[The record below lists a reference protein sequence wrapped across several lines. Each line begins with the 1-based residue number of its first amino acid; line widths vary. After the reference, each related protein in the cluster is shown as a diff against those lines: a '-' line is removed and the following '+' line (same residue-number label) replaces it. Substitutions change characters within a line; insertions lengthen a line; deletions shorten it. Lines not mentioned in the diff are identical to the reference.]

1 MRSEDIACDR
11 HTSNHAFIARSR
23 FLVVIVLVLA
33 VGGFSS
39 APAGARTA
47 AHAAE
52 LGPARTGQSLQLV
65 IPLVAREAALERFAV
80 AVATPGS
87 ADYGRYESVAELARR
102 FGASRSVRARMM
114 GYLRQAGATAARVD
128 TTGLFAYASLSVGRA
143 DRAFDVRLARFRAGR
158 GAPFIAPAG
167 AVDASAGARVPA
179 ALRGVAVGVVGLDTM
194 PLLGVRPDGSG
205 VSSTGGPL
213 PYTGTPS
220 GCAGALATDSY
231 SPNQY
236 NTANDYAPLHAARF
250 DGQGERVALI
260 EVQGFEPSDLGAF
273 AQCFGLT
280 VPQIRTFQVSGTPT
294 LAPGQ
299 ETELDLEA
307 VIAAAPDLS
316 EIDAYETNDD
326 LVALI
331 KAFAAPLQ
339 NPTRVPQVIST
350 SIGLCDPSLIG
361 ANDQLSAFEA
371 TLAEAAA
378 AGVSVLS
385 ASGDQGSS
393 ECTNGQDEPLHE
405 LADEFPASS
414 PLLTAVGG
422 TEWELNSANQITEQ
436 IVWDDGLASGG
447 GPSEL
452 FARPGYQEGV
462 VSGNKRG
469 DPDVSLYAD
478 ELPGYTIYCS
488 LAENGCYGTSQ
499 PWTSVGGTSFSSPL
513 LAGGFALI
521 DQELRA
527 AGRERLGLANPLLY
541 ALGKSSSAA
550 SVFNDVTSGTND
562 LFARGGGTPL
572 SCCTAAPGYDE
583 ATGWGSVNLDGLAKA
598 ALAVLPPVA
607 RVSLAI
613 PGGQHPISSQQIDAV
628 VGCTAACLP
637 AASAAVSIGAGPRF
651 TLSATAT
658 SLTKSGRRTIVLKLS
673 RSQLSELRSGL
684 AAHKRLT
691 AAISGE
697 IIDQGV
703 YESGGSLADSV
714 EARTVVKRLQI
725 S

>member
-1 MRSEDIACDR
+1 VRYEDIAVR
-11 HTSNHAFIARSR
+11 PSYRNHAVIVRSR
-23 FLVVIVLVLA
+23 CVAVTVLVVA
-33 VGGFSS
+33 VGSFSAAS
-39 APAGARTA
+39 AGARTTSEA
-47 AHAAE
+47 AQ
-52 LGPARTGQSLQLV
+52 LGPARAGQPLQLV

-102 FGASRSVRARMM
+102 FGASRSVRARVM
-114 GYLRQAGATAARVD
+114 GYLRRAGATAARVD
-128 TTGLFAYASLSVGRA
+128 ATGLFAYATLSVRRA
-143 DRAFDVRLARFRAGR
+143 DRVFDVRLARFRSGR
-158 GAPFIAPAG
+158 ASFIAPASA
-167 AVDASAGARVPA
+167 AVESAGAHVPA
-179 ALRGVAVGVVGLDTM
+179 ALRGVALSVVGLDTR
-194 PLLGVRPDGSG
+194 PLRGVRPDGSG
-205 VSSTGGPL
+205 VSSTGGRL

-231 SPNQY
+231 TPNQY
-236 NTANDYAPLHAARF
+236 NTANDYDPLRAAGF

-260 EVQGFEPSDLGAF
+260 EVQGFEPSDGGAF
-273 AQCFGLT
+273 AQCFGLNL
-280 VPQIRTFQVSGTPT
+280 PQIRTFQVDGTPA

-316 EIDAYETNDD
+316 EIDTYETNGD

-339 NPTRVPQVIST
+339 NPARVPQVIST
-350 SIGLCDPSLIG
+350 SIGLCDPSLVG
-361 ANDQLSAFEA
+361 ANSQISAFEA

-385 ASGDQGSS
+385 ASGDEGSS
-393 ECTNGQDEPLHE
+393 ECSTEQGPIHE

-414 PLLTAVGG
+414 PLVTAVGG
-422 TEWELNSANQITEQ
+422 TEWELNSANQITQQ

-452 FARPGYQEGV
+452 FARPPYQDGV

-478 ELPGYTIYCS
+478 EDPGYAIYCS
-488 LAENGCYGTSQ
+488 LTENGCYGTSQ

-513 LAGGFALI
+513 LAGGFALV
-521 DQELRA
+521 DQELHA
-527 AGRERLGLANPLLY
+527 AGREPLGLANPLLY

-562 LFARGGGTPL
+562 LFATAGGAPL

-583 ATGWGSVNLDGLAKA
+583 ATGWGSVNLAGLAKA
-598 ALAVLPPVA
+598 ALAVQPPVA
-607 RVSLAI
+607 HVSLTI
-613 PGGQHPISSQQIDAV
+613 PGGQHPISSHQIKAV
-628 VGCTAACLP
+628 VTCTAACLP
-637 AASAAVSIGAGPRF
+637 AASAAVSIGAGRPF
-651 TLSATAT
+651 TVSATAI
-658 SLTKSGRRTIVLKLS
+658 SLTKAGRRTIVLEFS
-673 RSQLSELRSGL
+673 HSQLSELRSGR

-697 IIDQGV
+697 IIDQDV
-703 YESGGSLADSV
+703 YGAGGSLADSV
-714 EARTVVKRLQI
+714 ESRTAAVRLRI

>member
-1 MRSEDIACDR
+1 
-11 HTSNHAFIARSR
+11 
-23 FLVVIVLVLA
+23 
-33 VGGFSS
+33 
-39 APAGARTA
+39 
-47 AHAAE
+47 
-52 LGPARTGQSLQLV
+52 V

-102 FGASRSVRARMM
+102 FGASRSVRARVM

-128 TTGLFAYASLSVGRA
+128 ATGLFAYATLSVGRA
-143 DRAFDVRLARFRAGR
+143 DRVFDVRLARFRSGR
-158 GAPFIAPAG
+158 GAPFIAPAS
-167 AVDASAGARVPA
+167 AVAESAGPQVPA
-179 ALRGVAVGVVGLDTM
+179 ALRGVALSVVGLDTR
-194 PLLGVRPDGSG
+194 PLRGVAPDGSG

-231 SPNQY
+231 TPNQY
-236 NTANDYAPLHAARF
+236 NTANDYDPLHAAGF

-260 EVQGFEPSDLGAF
+260 EVQGFEPSDIGAF
-273 AQCFGLT
+273 AQCFGLN
-280 VPQIRTFQVSGTPT
+280 VPQIRTFQVGGTPA

-316 EIDAYETNDD
+316 EIDTYETNAD
-326 LVALI
+326 LVTLI

-339 NPTRVPQVIST
+339 NPARVPQVIST

-361 ANDQLSAFEA
+361 ANSQLSAFEA

-378 AGVSVLS
+378 AGVSVLA
-385 ASGDQGSS
+385 ASGDEGSS
-393 ECTNGQDEPLHE
+393 ECTTEQGPIHE

-414 PLLTAVGG
+414 PLVTAVGG
-422 TEWELNSANQITEQ
+422 TEWELNSANQITQQ

-452 FARPGYQEGV
+452 FARPGYQDGV

-478 ELPGYTIYCS
+478 EDPGYAIYCS
-488 LAENGCYGTSQ
+488 LTDNGCYGTSQ

-513 LAGGFALI
+513 LAGGLALV
-521 DQELRA
+521 DQELHA
-527 AGRERLGLANPLLY
+527 AGREPLGLANPLLY

-550 SVFNDVTSGTND
+550 GVFNDVTSGTND
-562 LFARGGGTPL
+562 LFAIAGGAPL

-598 ALAVLPPVA
+598 ALAVQPPVA
-607 RVSLAI
+607 HVSLTI
-613 PGGQHPISSQQIDAV
+613 PGGQHPISSHQIKAV
-628 VGCTAACLP
+628 VACTAACLP
-637 AASAAVSIGAGPRF
+637 AASAAVSIGAGRPF
-651 TLSATAT
+651 TVSATAI
-658 SLTKSGRRTIVLKLS
+658 SLTKAGRRTIVLEFS
-673 RSQLSELRSGL
+673 RSQLSELRSGR

-714 EARTVVKRLQI
+714 ESRTAAVRLRI

>member
-1 MRSEDIACDR
+1 V
-11 HTSNHAFIARSR
+11 F
-23 FLVVIVLVLA
+23 VVA
-33 VGGFSS
+33 VGGFSTAS
-39 APAGARTA
+39 AGARTTA
-47 AHAAE
+47 DAAE
-52 LGPARTGQSLQLV
+52 LGPAQAGQPLQLV
-65 IPLVAREAALERFAV
+65 MPLVAREAALERFAV

-102 FGASRSVRARMM
+102 FGASRSVRARVM

-128 TTGLFAYASLSVGRA
+128 ATGLLAYATLSVERA
-143 DRAFDVRLARFRAGR
+143 DRAFGVRLARFRSGR
-158 GAPFIAPAG
+158 GASFIAPAS
-167 AVDASAGARVPA
+167 AVLASAAVPVPP
-179 ALRGVAVGVVGLDTM
+179 ALRGVALSVVGLDTM
-194 PLLGVRPDGSG
+194 PLREVRPDGSG
-205 VSSTGGPL
+205 ASSTGGPL

-231 SPNQY
+231 TPNQY
-236 NTANDYAPLHAARF
+236 NTANDYDPLHAAGF

-260 EVQGFEPSDLGAF
+260 EIQGFEPSDIGAF
-273 AQCFGLT
+273 AQCFGLN
-280 VPQIRTFQVSGTPT
+280 VPQIRTFQVGGTPV

-316 EIDAYETNDD
+316 EIDTYETNAD

-339 NPTRVPQVIST
+339 NPARVPQVIST

-361 ANDQLSAFEA
+361 ANSQLSAFEA

-385 ASGDQGSS
+385 ASGDEGSS
-393 ECTNGQDEPLHE
+393 ECTTGPNEPIHE
-405 LADEFPASS
+405 LGDEFPASS
-414 PLLTAVGG
+414 PLVTAVGG

-452 FARPGYQEGV
+452 FGRPPYQEGV
-462 VSGNKRG
+462 VSGDKRG

-478 ELPGYTIYCS
+478 EDPGYAIYCS
-488 LAENGCYGTSQ
+488 LTENGCYGTSQ

-527 AGRERLGLANPLLY
+527 AGREPLGLANPLLY

-550 SVFNDVTSGTND
+550 SVFNAVTSGTND
-562 LFARGGGTPL
+562 LFASGGGTPL
-572 SCCTAAPGYDE
+572 SCCTAGPGYNE
-583 ATGWGSVNLDGLAKA
+583 ATGWGSVNLDGLARA
-598 ALAVLPPVA
+598 ALVLQAPVA
-607 RVSLAI
+607 NVSLSI
-613 PGGQHPISSQQIDAV
+613 PGGQHPIASHQIKAV
-628 VGCTAACLP
+628 VACTAACLP
-637 AASAAVSIGAGPRF
+637 AASAVVSMGAGRPF
-651 TLSATAT
+651 TVSATAS
-658 SLTKSGRRTIVLKLS
+658 SLTKAGRRTIVLKLS
-673 RSQLSELRSGL
+673 RSQLSELRSGR

-691 AAISGE
+691 ATISGE

-714 EARTVVKRLQI
+714 EGRTGAKRLWI

>member
-1 MRSEDIACDR
+1 M
-11 HTSNHAFIARSR
+11 
-23 FLVVIVLVLA
+23 LVVA
-33 VGGFSS
+33 VGGLST
-39 APAGARTA
+39 ALAVARPTGDS
-47 AHAAE
+47 AE
-52 LGPARTGQSLQLV
+52 LGPARAGQPLQVV
-65 IPLVAREAALERFAV
+65 IPLVARVAALERFAV

-102 FGASRSVRARMM
+102 FGASQSVRAWVM
-114 GYLRQAGATAARVD
+114 GYLRQAGATAAKVD
-128 TTGLFAYASLSVGRA
+128 ATGLFAYATLSVARA
-143 DRAFDVRLARFRAGR
+143 DRAFDVRLARFRSGR

-167 AVDASAGARVPA
+167 APVASAGAPVPA
-179 ALRGVAVGVVGLDTM
+179 ALRGVALSVIGLDTV
-194 PLLGVRPDGSG
+194 PFRGVRPNGSG

-213 PYTGTPS
+213 PYTGTPN

-231 SPNQY
+231 TPNQY
-236 NTANDYAPLHAARF
+236 NTANDYDPLHAAGF
-250 DGQGERVALI
+250 DGQGARVALI
-260 EVQGFEPSDLGAF
+260 EVQGFEPSDIGTF
-273 AQCFGLT
+273 AQCFGLNM
-280 VPQIRTFQVSGTPT
+280 PQIRTFQVGGTPS
-294 LAPGQ
+294 LAPGE

-316 EIDAYETNDD
+316 EIDTYETTDD

-339 NPTRVPQVIST
+339 NPARVPQVIST
-350 SIGLCDPSLIG
+350 SIGLCDRSLIG
-361 ANDQLSAFEA
+361 ANSQLGAFEA

-385 ASGDQGSS
+385 ASGDEGSS
-393 ECTNGQDEPLHE
+393 ECTNGQGEPLDE

-414 PLLTAVGG
+414 PLVTAVGG

-452 FARPGYQEGV
+452 FARPRYQEGV
-462 VSGNKRG
+462 VSGNQRG

-478 ELPGYTIYCS
+478 EVPGYTFYCS
-488 LAENGCYGTSQ
+488 LTVNGCYGTSQ

-521 DQELRA
+521 DQALRA
-527 AGRERLGLANPLLY
+527 AGREPLGLANPLLY
-541 ALGKSSSAA
+541 RLGKSSSAA

-562 LFARGGGTPL
+562 VFASGGGTPL
-572 SCCTAAPGYDE
+572 GCCTAGPGYNE

-598 ALAVLPPVA
+598 ALALQPPVA
-607 RVSLAI
+607 QVSLAI
-613 PGGQHPISSQQIDAV
+613 PGGQHPISSHQIRAV
-628 VGCTAACLP
+628 VACTAACLP
-637 AASAAVSIGAGPRF
+637 AATAAVSIGAGRPF
-651 TLSATAT
+651 TVSAPGI
-658 SLTKSGRRTIVLKLS
+658 SLTTAGRRTIVVELS
-673 RSQLSELRSGL
+673 RSQLSELRSGR

-703 YESGGSLADSV
+703 YESGGSLDDSV
-714 EARTVVKRLQI
+714 EARTAAKRLRI

>member
-1 MRSEDIACDR
+1 MRTLQWDR
-11 HTSNHAFIARSR
+11 RTRNHAFIVRSR
-23 FLVVIVLVLA
+23 FLAVIVLVVA
-33 VGGFSS
+33 VGGFSTAS
-39 APAGARTA
+39 AGARTTA
-47 AHAAE
+47 DAAE
-52 LGPARTGQSLQLV
+52 LGPAQAEQALQLV
-65 IPLVAREAALERFAV
+65 MPLVARQAALERFAV

-102 FGASRSVRARMM
+102 FGASRSVRARVM
-114 GYLRQAGATAARVD
+114 GYLRQAGATAAGVD
-128 TTGLFAYASLSVGRA
+128 ATGLFAYATLSVRKA
-143 DRAFDVRLARFRAGR
+143 DRAFDVRMARFRSGR
-158 GAPFIAPAG
+158 GVPFIAPAG
-167 AVDASAGARVPA
+167 AVVESAGAPVPA
-179 ALRGVAVGVVGLDTM
+179 ALRGVALSVVGLDTM
-194 PLLGVRPDGSG
+194 PLRGVRPDGSG

-231 SPNQY
+231 TPNQY
-236 NTANDYAPLHAARF
+236 NTANDYDPLHAAGF

-260 EVQGFEPSDLGAF
+260 EVQGFDPSDIGAF
-273 AQCFGLT
+273 AQCFGLN
-280 VPQIRTFQVSGTPT
+280 VPQIRTFQVGGTPA

-316 EIDAYETNDD
+316 EIDTYETNDD
-326 LVALI
+326 LVELI

-339 NPTRVPQVIST
+339 NPARVPQVIST

-361 ANDQLSAFEA
+361 ANSQLGAFEA

-385 ASGDQGSS
+385 ASGDEGSS
-393 ECTNGQDEPLHE
+393 ECISGQDEPLHQ

-414 PLLTAVGG
+414 PLVTAVGG

-452 FARPGYQEGV
+452 FARPRYQAGV

-478 ELPGYTIYCS
+478 EDPGYTIYCS
-488 LAENGCYGTSQ
+488 LTENGCYGTAQ

-527 AGRERLGLANPLLY
+527 AGREPLGLANPLLY

-562 LFARGGGTPL
+562 LFATGGGTPL
-572 SCCTAAPGYDE
+572 GCCTAAPGYNE

-598 ALAVLPPVA
+598 ALAVQPPVA
-607 RVSLAI
+607 HVSLSI
-613 PGGQHPISSQQIDAV
+613 PGGQHPISSHQIKAV
-628 VGCTAACLP
+628 VACTAACLP
-637 AASAAVSIGAGPRF
+637 AASAVVSIGAGRPF
-651 TLSATAT
+651 TVSATAI
-658 SLTKSGRRTIVLKLS
+658 SLTKAGRRTIVLELS
-673 RSQLSELRSGL
+673 RSQLSELRSGR

-697 IIDQGV
+697 IIDEGV
-703 YESGGSLADSV
+703 YESGGSLAASV
-714 EARTVVKRLQI
+714 EGRTAAQRLRI